1 MIVWLMIFV
10 AIGVVIYGLVRSVV
24 YFMDTN
30 DWIKAPMNDEDLKF
44 AIDCNIFDG
53 DENAIMADQL
63 KAKQIMYYVKTS
75 CVQENEGF
83 TFSLSQGDDYAK
95 FPVKSDFEHLA
106 RALYENE
113 IPYYAYKVSHKVR
126 EGIKGRPDVYTTD
139 YFVKV
144 APENAEVLYALF
156 DSLELYGDKYRY
168 YIQNGEEY
176 YEAF

>member
-1 MIVWLMIFV
+1 M
-10 AIGVVIYGLVRSVV
+10 
-24 YFMDTN
+24 
-30 DWIKAPMNDEDLKF
+30 
-44 AIDCNIFDG
+44 
-53 DENAIMADQL
+53 
-63 KAKQIMYYVKTS
+63 
-75 CVQENEGF
+75 
-83 TFSLSQGDDYAK
+83 LS
-95 FPVKSDFEHLA
+95 S
-106 RALYENE
+106 
-113 IPYYAYKVSHKVR
+113 SVR